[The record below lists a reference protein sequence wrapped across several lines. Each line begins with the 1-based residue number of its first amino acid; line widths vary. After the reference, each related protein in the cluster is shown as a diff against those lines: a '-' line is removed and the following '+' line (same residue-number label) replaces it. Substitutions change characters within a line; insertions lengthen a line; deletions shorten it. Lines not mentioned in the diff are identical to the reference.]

1 MHPLVICYFYKHL
14 IIIHV
19 GNWIPVQCSKH
30 LSSTHQLHHVFWQ
43 GQGQS
48 QLHPI
53 TDRGKVSYIHHWQG
67 QWQSQLHPITD
78 RDRGKVSYIPSQT
91 ETGAKSA
98 TSQLWQGQWQSQ
110 LHPVLDRGKEETLL
124 VMHAGTRKQVFSP
137 FHSLFIFSPF
147 AFLSN
152 LFCSHPNCLKRSFVV
167 DNEQG

>member
-53 TDRGKVSYIHHWQG
+53 TDRDRGKVSYIPLLTGTVAKSATSHHRQG
-67 QWQSQLHPITD
+67 QGQSQLHPITD
-78 RDRGKVSYIPSQT
+78 RDRGKVSYIPT
-91 ETGAKSA
+91 LTRTVAKSA
-98 TSQLWQGQWQSQ
+98 TSSLGQGQRRDSSCHARWNKEAGIQPVSLS
-110 LHPVLDRGKEETLL
+110 LH
-124 VMHAGTRKQVFSP
+124 
-137 FHSLFIFSPF
+137 
-147 AFLSN
+147 FLS
-152 LFCSHPNCLKRSFVV
+152 FCFSK
-167 DNEQG
+167 